1 MLFTFSSK
9 KGREFH
15 LWTKDWDREMEK
27 IEEDNTKDIEQK
39 DNTDEINLEV
49 KTEGSEIKDVVTEVE
64 VKTEPDVTEIEIK
77 VEADLEEPVTDHQ
90 SQNGDQ
96 TNKDRAVESTAEN
109 METESQKLGKEND
122 SKEQMNGVKEET
134 PPDEESNTEKARE
147 VVGVTLQEAA
157 EQGKSIRYYHPP
169 TKLREGNVF
178 TGVRDHVT
186 ITHDAQGSPD
196 KDPPN

>member
-27 IEEDNTKDIEQK
+27 IEEDNTMDIEQK

-64 VKTEPDVTEIEIK
+64 VKTESDVTEVEIK
-77 VEADLEEPVTDHQ
+77 VEADLTETVTDHQ

-96 TNKDRAVESTAEN
+96 TIKDIAEN
-109 METESQKLGKEND
+109 METESQKSGKENG
-122 SKEQMNGVKEET
+122 SKEQMNDVKEDT
-134 PPDEESNTEKARE
+134 PPVEESNTEKTKE
-147 VVGVTLQEAA
+147 LFEVTLQEAA
-157 EQGKSIRYYHPP
+157 EQGKLLRY
-169 TKLREGNVF
+169 LM
-178 TGVRDHVT
+178 
-186 ITHDAQGSPD
+186 
-196 KDPPN
+196 